1 LSLGEHTRDDA
12 HIMTQGMSRYKRATG
27 LYAINAKDN
36 QDETN
41 EIDEPNEIN
50 KGIQLEPRASICA
63 ASQGKSSCS
72 NVQALDI

>member
-50 KGIQLEPRASICA
+50 KGIQLDRRASICA
-63 ASQGKSSCS
+63 ASQGNQLGS
-72 NVQALDI
+72 NFQPLEI